1 MKPVVNKAQLIDAV
15 RDRCDDL
22 SRKEVS
28 EVVDAL
34 IDTVQTTVADGTDVN
49 ITGFGRFTHI
59 QRAARTGR
67 NPQTG
72 ESIRIPASRQPSF
85 KPGKAFKD
93 SLNE

>member
-1 MKPVVNKAQLIDAV
+1 MKPVMNKAQLIDAV

-22 SRKEVS
+22 TRKEVN
-28 EVVDAL
+28 EVIDAF
-34 IDTVQTTVADGTDVN
+34 INTVQDTVADGTDVN
-49 ITGFGRFTHI
+49 LTGFGRFTHI

-72 ESIRIPASRQPSF
+72 DSIRIPASRQPSF

-93 SLNE
+93 QLN

>member
-1 MKPVVNKAQLIDAV
+1 MKPVMNKAQLIDAV

-34 IDTVQTTVADGTDVN
+34 INTVQATVADGTDVN
-49 ITGFGRFTHI
+49 VTGFGRFTFVD
-59 QRAARTGR
+59 RAARTGR

-72 ESIRIPASRQPSF
+72 ETIKIAASRQPSF

-93 SLNE
+93 HVN